1 MAIGRCEI
9 QVETQN
15 EKWADKNSLKQL
27 NIMDRIGVN
36 LPIFV

>member
-1 MAIGRCEI
+1 MAEVRFKLRHS
-9 QVETQN
+9 QN
-15 EKWADKNSLKQL
+15 EKRADKNSLKQL